1 MKSPDAGITMTFG
14 AAVGT
19 LLGVM
24 NGNISM
30 SMAIGA
36 GIGAIIGG
44 LFMLINKLNKQIS
57 RNK

>member
-1 MKSPDAGITMTFG
+1 MKSPNAGTTMAFG

-19 LLGVM
+19 ILGVT

-30 SMAIGA
+30 SMSIGA

-44 LFMLINKLNKQIS
+44 VFMLISKSNRSNIEE
-57 RNK
+57 

>member
-1 MKSPDAGITMTFG
+1 MKSPDAGTTMTFG

-19 LLGVM
+19 IFGVI

-44 LFMLINKLNKQIS
+44 VFMLISKMNRSNKEE
-57 RNK
+57 